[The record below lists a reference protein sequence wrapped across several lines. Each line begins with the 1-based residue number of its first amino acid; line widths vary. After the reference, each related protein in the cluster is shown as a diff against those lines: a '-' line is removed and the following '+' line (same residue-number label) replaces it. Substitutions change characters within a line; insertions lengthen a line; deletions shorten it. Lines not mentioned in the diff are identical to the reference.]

1 MKFTLL
7 EVFDAF
13 VVVDNDSGKTVR
25 LLELD
30 DNRVSLSFNDDG
42 IVYEDVF
49 DCDQIVKAD
58 GDTFTAETEKPEG
71 LASSIWDFRAL
82 TVVRLN
88 DRPEL
93 R

>member
-13 VVVDNDSGKTVR
+13 IVVDNDSG
-25 LLELD
+25 EIINS
-30 DNRVSLSFNDDG
+30 DNEGGVDITLSFESRGLGYQADFDGDQTVQADGEVFYATTDDG
-42 IVYEDVF
+42 ER
-49 DCDQIVKAD
+49 
-58 GDTFTAETEKPEG
+58 
-71 LASSIWDFRAL
+71 WDFRAL